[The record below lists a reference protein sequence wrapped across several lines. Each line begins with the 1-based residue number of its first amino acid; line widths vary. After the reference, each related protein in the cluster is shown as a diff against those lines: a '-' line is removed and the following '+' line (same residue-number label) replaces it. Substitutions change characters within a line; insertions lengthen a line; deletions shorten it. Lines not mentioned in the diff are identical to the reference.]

1 MTTYRDI
8 NISRQD
14 QFNKEYI
21 KKNNKS
27 FLFQFSSI
35 EMNIHGSCN
44 RRCAFCPRVD
54 EHLYPNLDEE
64 LEIGSLKKFFPNKIK

>member
-1 MTTYRDI
+1 MATYRDI

-21 KKNNKS
+21 KKNNKGFS
-27 FLFQFSSI
+27 FPIFSSI

-54 EHLYPNLDEE
+54 EALYPNLDEE
-64 LEIGSLKKFFPNKIK
+64 LEISFCL